1 MPFTIITQDS
11 FVSTGAGKFIPVPQG
26 ADYFKTINY
35 TQMNL
40 AGTVCVGGEWYRDVS
55 AQNGGIRWRKAGSNV
70 INMDLFSTATASNG
84 FSYYE
89 APPLPEAPL
98 TGTTITAANPAVA
111 SVTNTY
117 SNGDTVRIYA
127 STGMLQIAGMPFTI
141 SSVTGSAFTMLG
153 LNASGFS
160 GGASAFQVRRID
172 PYYGVSPQF
181 YYITGI
187 SKATQGVVTT
197 SQVHDYVVGQLL
209 KLTIPAQFGMVEL
222 DQVTVEVVAVS
233 AYSFTISANTSAFT
247 TFAFP
252 ASTASPNI
260 AFATVAPVGQRAQ
273 YDPINDVTT
282 GYNFTEV
289 PFRNNDFSPV
299 MYLAGGSNSPAGSN
313 GDIIIYQAYH
323 VEN

>member
-55 AQNGGIRWRKAGSNV
+55 AQNDGIRWRKAGSNV
-70 INMDLFSTATASNG
+70 INMDLFSTSTASNG

-89 APPLPEAPL
+89 SPPLPEAPL
-98 TGTTITAANPAVA
+98 TGTTITNANPAVA

-141 SSVTGSAFTMLG
+141 SSVSGSEFTMLG

-160 GGASAFQVRRID
+160 AAASAFQVRRID

-187 SKATQGVVTT
+187 SKATQGVVST
-197 SQVHDYVVGQLL
+197 SQAHDYVVGQLL

-222 DQVTVEVVAVS
+222 DQITVEVVAVS
-233 AYSFTISANTSAFT
+233 AYTFTISANTSAFT

-252 ASTASPNI
+252 ASSASPNI

-273 YDPINDVTT
+273 YDPITDVTT
-282 GYNFTEV
+282 GYNVTSI

-299 MYLAGGSNSPAGSN
+299 MYLSGGSNSPAGAS
-313 GDIIIYQAYH
+313 GDVIIYTAYH
-323 VEN
+323 MEN